1 VGFLRREVGGSL
13 DASSARVLADCS
25 QFVASG
31 ASAKE
36 EEQTMSLKAW
46 EKKVLAK
53 RGAVERVAEIEDE
66 LRVAARLTLLRKQ
79 EGLSQRALAKRL
91 GVSQPRI
98 AAIEQS
104 RNVTLD
110 VLGQYAG
117 ALGGHLEVTVVK
129 GTRRIP
135 LVEAKKNVK
144 KAAAKKATASKKKAA
159 AKATKSMKHA
169 KARKAAAKA
178 PAKRVR
184 APA

>member
-1 VGFLRREVGGSL
+1 
-13 DASSARVLADCS
+13 
-25 QFVASG
+25 
-31 ASAKE
+31 
-36 EEQTMSLKAW
+36 MSLKAW

-53 RGAVERVAEIEDE
+53 PGAAERVAEIEDE
-66 LRVAARLTLLRKQ
+66 LRVAAGLTSLREQ

-110 VLGQYAG
+110 VLGQYVG
-117 ALGGHLEVTVVK
+117 ALGGRLEVTVVK

-135 LVEAKKNVK
+135 LVEAKKKEVK
-144 KAAAKKATASKKKAA
+144 KAAAKKAAAPKKAA
-159 AKATKSMKHA
+159 AKATKSKRA
-169 KARKAAAKA
+169 KARKAVPKV

-184 APA
+184 ASA